1 MELKARKREKTR
13 GENRRLRSEGKI
25 PAVVYG
31 HHVETTSLVLDS
43 HEFTRVLARAG
54 HSQLVDLLVEGSAAH
69 KVLIKEVQISPR
81 RFNTV
86 HVDFQQVSLLDK
98 LQVDVPI
105 VLHGEPEL
113 VRLGEA
119 DVLHVHHTLRVE
131 CLPTDIPEKIEIDIS
146 GLAEIDAGVYVRDLK
161 LSEAVTVVTDEDEL
175 IVKLTQRRDMAAE
188 LAEEESQEAA
198 ATGADA
204 VESEP
209 AEPGDEAAGEGSK
222 EPE

>member
-1 MELKARKREKTR
+1 MELKAKIRDKTR
-13 GENRRLRSEGKI
+13 GENRRLRSQGKI

-31 HHVETTSLVLDS
+31 HHVETRSLVLES
-43 HEFTRVLARAG
+43 HDFTRVLARAG
-54 HSQLVDLLVEGSAAH
+54 HSQLVDLVVDGSPAH

-86 HVDFQQVSLLDK
+86 HVDFLQVSLLEK

-105 VLHGEPEL
+105 VLQGEPEL
-113 VRLGEA
+113 VRLGDA
-119 DVLHVHHTLRVE
+119 DILHVHHTLRVE
-131 CLPTDIPEKIEIDIS
+131 CLPTDIPEKIEVDIS

-198 ATGADA
+198 ATGAEA
-204 VESEP
+204 AEAEP
-209 AEPGDEAAGEGSK
+209 AEPGDEAAGEVSK

>member
-1 MELKARKREKTR
+1 MELKAKIRDKTR
-13 GENRRLRSEGKI
+13 GENRRLRSQGKI

-31 HHVETTSLVLDS
+31 HDVETRSLVLES
-43 HEFTRVLARAG
+43 HDFTRVLARAG
-54 HSQLVDLLVEGSAAH
+54 HSQLVDLVVDGSPAH

-86 HVDFQQVSLLDK
+86 HVDFLQVSLLEK

-105 VLHGEPEL
+105 VLQGEPEL
-113 VRLGEA
+113 VRLGDA
-119 DVLHVHHTLRVE
+119 DILHVHHTLRVE
-131 CLPTDIPEKIEIDIS
+131 CLPTDIPEKIEVDIS

-198 ATGADA
+198 ATA
-204 VESEP
+204 VEAVEP
-209 AEPGDEAAGEGSK
+209 EAAEPGDEAAGEGPK